1 MIGATL
7 VGLSVLLTVLVATDT
22 VAPGVLALAVAAM
35 LAGVAVLVL
44 RSG

>member
-1 MIGATL
+1 M
-7 VGLSVLLTVLVATDT
+7 GLSLLLTVLVATDA
-22 VAPGVLALAVAAM
+22 VAPGWLALAMAAM